1 MKYIVFLVLSLIS
14 TSWTQITWTVLK
26 AAAGKS
32 ITVQFPWKWDQ
43 KHPVMWCKSYSETK
57 CKVIVRIEKST
68 NNNFHGTTSISY
80 IHGSISVTME
90 QLQEKNTG
98 TYWCGAQKQG
108 SIVVSDVILLKVFT
122 DSEESIPTE
131 TYNVMQNTIIVSCLY
146 TQQERHYKKFFCKV
160 TSVNNCTVIA
170 SSDKTIG
177 NEYKGR
183 VLIMTN
189 KSRNFTVTMSNITKA
204 DKGQYW
210 CGSVDIDDVKI
221 TQVLTIANVGIPAIS
236 SDNLSN
242 TTLQIW
248 HIIIPALLGLLILS
262 LLILF
267 LWKRKGIK
275 RAGNDVKNENPETPD
290 MTTKSDRIMKDTVT
304 YSNVTLQ
311 PSAQTTEDSGT
322 YANLKDLK
330 EQKGSIKINSSESV
344 EYAALQFKS

>member
-146 TQQERHYKKFFCKV
+146 TQQERHYKKFF
-160 TSVNNCTVIA
+160 
-170 SSDKTIG
+170 
-177 NEYKGR
+177 
-183 VLIMTN
+183 L
-189 KSRNFTVTMSNITKA
+189 
-204 DKGQYW
+204 
-210 CGSVDIDDVKI
+210 
-221 TQVLTIANVGIPAIS
+221 GIPAIS